1 MAHEG
6 LAVKALDV
14 SRGGRPVLR
23 QVSLEVEPGRVTA
36 LLGANGAGK
45 STLVLTIA
53 GALKP
58 DAGQVLIDGS
68 DFAGKPPDVIRMA
81 GVAAVPEGH
90 RVLTAL
96 TAEENL
102 TAAGSQLSRVEL
114 KRAIDYALTVFPEL
128 KAWLKQPAGT
138 MSGGQQ
144 QMVALAQALITRPKY
159 LLFDELS
166 LGLAPLIVQRL
177 MLVVEQVVQEGIGVL
192 LIEQFTTLALKLAQ
206 QVYVLER
213 GAICFGGTPAELE
226 ANPGVLHDAYLAGK
240 FAASG

>member
-1 MAHEG
+1 MANEG
-6 LAVKALDV
+6 LEVKALEV

-23 QVSLEVEPGRVTA
+23 QVSLGVEPGRVTA

-45 STLVLTIA
+45 STLVLAMA
-53 GALKP
+53 GVLQP

-81 GVAAVPEGH
+81 GVSAVPEGH
-90 RVLTAL
+90 QVLTDL

-102 TAAGSQLSRVEL
+102 IAAGSQLSRVEL
-114 KRAIDYALTVFPEL
+114 KRAIDYALSVFPEL
-128 KAWLKQPAGT
+128 QSWLKQPAGT

-144 QMVALAQALITRPKY
+144 QMVALAQALVTRPKY

-177 MLVVEQVVQEGIGVL
+177 VSVVEQVVQEGIGVL
-192 LIEQFTTLALKLAQ
+192 LIEQFTTLALKLAH
-206 QVYVLER
+206 QVYVLDR
-213 GAICFGGTPAELE
+213 GVICFEGTPAELE

-240 FAASG
+240 FAAVT

>member
-1 MAHEG
+1 MANKG
-6 LAVKALDV
+6 LEVKALEV

-45 STLVLTIA
+45 STLVLAIA
-53 GALKP
+53 GVLRP
-58 DAGQVLIDGS
+58 DTGQVLIDG
-68 DFAGKPPDVIRMA
+68 GEVTGQPPDVIRMA
-81 GVAAVPEGH
+81 GIAAVPEGH
-90 RVLTAL
+90 QVLTAL

-102 TAAGSQLSRVEL
+102 IAAGSQLSRAEL
-114 KRAIDYALTVFPEL
+114 RQALDYALSVFPEL
-128 KAWLKQPAGT
+128 QPRLKQPAGT

-144 QMVALAQALITRPKY
+144 QMLAIAQALITRPKY

-177 MLVVEQVVQEGIGVL
+177 VAVVEQVVQTGIGVL
-192 LIEQFTTLALKLAQ
+192 LIEQFTTIALKLAHH
-206 QVYVLER
+206 VYVLDR
-213 GAICFGGTPAELE
+213 GVICFGGTPAELK

-240 FAASG
+240 FATTG

>member
-1 MAHEG
+1 MANKG
-6 LAVKALDV
+6 LEVKALDV

-23 QVSLEVEPGRVTA
+23 QVSLGVEPGRVTA

-58 DAGQVLIDGS
+58 DAGQVLIAGS
-68 DFAGKPPDVIRMA
+68 DFAGKSPDVIRMA

-90 RVLTAL
+90 QVLTSL

-102 TAAGSQLSRVEL
+102 IAAGSQLSKADL
-114 KRAIDYALTVFPEL
+114 KRAVDYALSVFPEL
-128 KAWLKQPAGT
+128 QAWLKQPAGT

-144 QMVALAQALITRPKY
+144 QMVAIAQALITRPKY

-177 MLVVEQVVQEGIGVL
+177 VAVVEQVVQEGIGVL
-192 LIEQFTTLALKLAQ
+192 LIEQFTTIALKLAH
-206 QVYVLER
+206 QVYVLDR
-213 GAICFGGTPAELE
+213 GAICFEGTPAELGV
-226 ANPGVLHDAYLAGK
+226 NPGVLHDAYLAGK
-240 FAASG
+240 FAAVG